1 MKKMTRALSGTT
13 ALAAMM
19 TLALST
25 VFAAPSFAS
34 SAGDAIHTLSA
45 GSSEV
50 MLGQVGRVPVSRC
63 TVVDVGAPGT
73 SPATDRVRVKQ
84 VLPSAC
90 T

>member
-19 TLALST
+19 TVALST
-25 VFAAPSFAS
+25 VFVVPSFAS
-34 SAGDAIHTLSA
+34 SAGDTIQTLSA
-45 GSSEV
+45 SSPGV
-50 MLGQVGRVPVSRC
+50 MLGQVGTISVSRC
-63 TVVDVGAPGT
+63 MLVDVGAPGT
-73 SPATDRVRVKQ
+73 SPATDRVPVKQ